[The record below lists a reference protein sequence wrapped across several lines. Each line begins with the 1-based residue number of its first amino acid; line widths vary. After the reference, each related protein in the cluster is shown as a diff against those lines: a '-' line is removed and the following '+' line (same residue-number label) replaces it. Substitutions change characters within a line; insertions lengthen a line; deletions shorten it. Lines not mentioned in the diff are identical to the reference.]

1 MSLRLIWRRD
11 TALPY
16 PLYHSGCAGIDITNG
31 VKLVG
36 LIVFIYPNS
45 VILLFSF
52 TTGQL
57 YNIKNRVRG
66 MRVNMSDTAI
76 GYKMLSHTLAVL
88 SQKQAT
94 GKLLLEQGEQQWQL
108 YFFRGSLVYA
118 TGGAHRARRWYRAIG
133 QHCRNFQVDLRD
145 LDAAELWEYQLIERG
160 VAASEMSLEQAKAI
174 VQSSASEVF
183 FSLIGQ
189 SGLRREWRPSEKYF
203 SKVISSLLLSVGEV
217 EQILCST
224 EQIWQKWKAMGLWL
238 VEPEQAP
245 LLKASAQLEENR
257 FSSSSLSALAN
268 VFNGENTLWDIA
280 FKKKQCV
287 TVATRALV
295 NYMKQGLVNFR
306 TVPDLPSPIEQWR
319 WAAAIAG
326 PVRPL
331 IACIDDSPTVC
342 EFLEQILLPAGY
354 RVLKIQDAMQGVGI
368 ISIQK
373 PALIF
378 MDVVMPKTNGFA
390 LCSFLRKTP
399 HFRQTPIVFLTDQ
412 DNIIDRTRA
421 KLTGASDFLSKPT
434 NPEQVL
440 QVAQKYL
447 KVKDD
452 RNPLAIRR
460 HDVLNSQQL
469 TLANS

>member
-1 MSLRLIWRRD
+1 
-11 TALPY
+11 
-16 PLYHSGCAGIDITNG
+16 
-31 VKLVG
+31 
-36 LIVFIYPNS
+36 
-45 VILLFSF
+45 
-52 TTGQL
+52 
-57 YNIKNRVRG
+57 

-118 TGGAHRARRWYRAIG
+118 TGGAHRARRWYRGIG

-145 LDAAELWEYQLIERG
+145 LDAGELWEYQLIERG
-160 VAASEMSLEQAKAI
+160 VAASEMSLEQARAI
-174 VQSSASEVF
+174 VQSSVSEVF
-183 FSLIGQ
+183 FALIGQ

-203 SKVISSLLLSVGEV
+203 PKIISSLLVSLTEV

-238 VEPEQAP
+238 VDPEQAP
-245 LLKASAQLEENR
+245 LLKASAQLQQNR
-257 FSSSSLSALAN
+257 FSSDSLIALAN

-319 WAAAIAG
+319 LAAAMAG
-326 PVRPL
+326 PGRPL

-342 EFLEQILLPAGY
+342 EFLEQILLPGGY
-354 RVLKIQDAMQGVGI
+354 RVLKIQDPMQGVGI
-368 ISIQK
+368 IAKHK
-373 PALIF
+373 PGLIF
-378 MDVVMPKTNGFA
+378 MDVVMPKTSGFA
-390 LCSFLRKTP
+390 LCNFLRQTAA
-399 HFRQTPIVFLTDQ
+399 FRETPIVFLTDQ
-412 DNIIDRTRA
+412 DSIIDRTRA
-421 KLTGASDFLSKPT
+421 KLTGASDFLSKPP
-434 NPEQVL
+434 NPEKVL
-440 QVAQKYL
+440 QIADKYL
-447 KVKDD
+447 KVKGD
-452 RNPLAIRR
+452 RHHAAIRR
-460 HDVLNSQQL
+460 HDLLNSHQL

>member
-1 MSLRLIWRRD
+1 
-11 TALPY
+11 
-16 PLYHSGCAGIDITNG
+16 
-31 VKLVG
+31 
-36 LIVFIYPNS
+36 
-45 VILLFSF
+45 
-52 TTGQL
+52 
-57 YNIKNRVRG
+57 
-66 MRVNMSDTAI
+66 MRVDMSATAI

-108 YFFRGSLVYA
+108 YFFQGSLVYA

-133 QHCRNFQVDLRD
+133 QHCPNFQVDLRD
-145 LDAAELWEYQLIERG
+145 LEARELWEYQLIQQG
-160 VAASEMSLEQAKAI
+160 LAASEMSLQQAKAI
-174 VQSSASEVF
+174 VHSSISEVLF
-183 FSLIGQ
+183 ALIGQ

-203 SKVISSLLLSVGEV
+203 SKIISSLLLSVTEV
-217 EQILCST
+217 EQILYST
-224 EQIWQKWKAMGLWL
+224 ELIWQKWKGMGLWL

-245 LLKASAQLEENR
+245 LLKASAQLQENR
-257 FSSSSLSALAN
+257 FSSNSLIALAN

-280 FKKKQCV
+280 LKKKQCV

-319 WAAAIAG
+319 LAASMAG
-326 PVRPL
+326 QVRPL

-342 EFLEQILLPAGY
+342 EFLQQILLPAGY
-354 RVLKIQDAMQGVGI
+354 RVLKIQDPMDGVGI
-368 ISIQK
+368 IAKQK

-390 LCSFLRKTP
+390 LCNFLRQTP
-399 HFRQTPIVFLTDQ
+399 SFRETPIVFLTGKDS
-412 DNIIDRTRA
+412 IIDRTRA
-421 KLTGASDFLSKPT
+421 KLTGASDFLSKPP

-440 QVAQKYL
+440 QIAQKYL
-447 KVKDD
+447 KVKGD
-452 RNPLAIRR
+452 RNPLGIRP
-460 HDVLNSQQL
+460 DNLLNSRQL

>member
-1 MSLRLIWRRD
+1 
-11 TALPY
+11 
-16 PLYHSGCAGIDITNG
+16 
-31 VKLVG
+31 
-36 LIVFIYPNS
+36 
-45 VILLFSF
+45 
-52 TTGQL
+52 
-57 YNIKNRVRG
+57 
-66 MRVNMSDTAI
+66 MRVDMSATAI

-108 YFFRGSLVYA
+108 YFFRGCLVYA
-118 TGGAHRARRWYRAIG
+118 TGGAHRARRWYRGIG

-145 LDAAELWEYQLIERG
+145 LDAGELWEYQLIQQG
-160 VAASEMSLEQAKAI
+160 IVASEMSLEQAKAI
-174 VQSSASEVF
+174 VHSSVSEVF
-183 FSLIGQ
+183 FALVGQ

-203 SKVISSLLLSVGEV
+203 SKIISSLLVSLTEV
-217 EQILCST
+217 EQILSST
-224 EQIWQKWKAMGLWL
+224 EQIWQKWKAMGLWM
-238 VEPEQAP
+238 VDPEQAP
-245 LLKASAQLEENR
+245 LLKSSAQLQQNR
-257 FSSSSLSALAN
+257 FSSNSLIALAN

-319 WAAAIAG
+319 LAAAIAG

-331 IACIDDSPTVC
+331 IACIDDSPMVC
-342 EFLEQILLPAGY
+342 EFLEQILSPAGY
-354 RVLKIQDAMQGVGI
+354 RVLKIQDPMQGVGI
-368 ISIQK
+368 IAKQK

-378 MDVVMPKTNGFA
+378 MDLVMPKTSGFA
-390 LCSFLRKTP
+390 LCNFLRKTP
-399 HFRQTPIVFLTDQ
+399 AFRETPIVFLTGQ
-412 DNIIDRTRA
+412 DSIIDRTRA
-421 KLTGASDFLSKPT
+421 KLTGASDFLSKPP

-440 QVAQKYL
+440 QVADKYL
-447 KVKDD
+447 KVKGD

-460 HDVLNSQQL
+460 HDLLNSQQL

>member
-1 MSLRLIWRRD
+1 
-11 TALPY
+11 
-16 PLYHSGCAGIDITNG
+16 
-31 VKLVG
+31 
-36 LIVFIYPNS
+36 
-45 VILLFSF
+45 
-52 TTGQL
+52 
-57 YNIKNRVRG
+57 
-66 MRVNMSDTAI
+66 MRVDMSATAI

-108 YFFRGSLVYA
+108 YFFRGCLVYA
-118 TGGAHRARRWYRAIG
+118 TGGAHRARRWYRGIG

-145 LDAAELWEYQLIERG
+145 LNAGELWEYQLIEQG
-160 VAASEMSLEQAKAI
+160 IAASEMNLEQAKAI
-174 VQSSASEVF
+174 VHSSVSEVF

-203 SKVISSLLLSVGEV
+203 SKIIPSLLLSVAEV

-245 LLKASAQLEENR
+245 LLKVSAQSPENR
-257 FSSSSLSALAN
+257 FSSSSLNALAN

-331 IACIDDSPTVC
+331 IACIDDSPMVC

-354 RVLKIQDAMQGVGI
+354 RVLKIQDPMQGVGI

-373 PALIF
+373 PDLIF

-399 HFRQTPIVFLTDQ
+399 AFRDTPIVFLTGQ
-412 DNIIDRTRA
+412 DSIIDRTRA
-421 KLTGASDFLSKPT
+421 KLTGASDFLTKPP
-434 NPEQVL
+434 NPEKVL
-440 QVAQKYL
+440 EVAQKYL
-447 KVKDD
+447 KVKGD
-452 RNPLAIRR
+452 RHPLAIR

-469 TLANS
+469 ALANS

>member
-1 MSLRLIWRRD
+1 
-11 TALPY
+11 
-16 PLYHSGCAGIDITNG
+16 
-31 VKLVG
+31 
-36 LIVFIYPNS
+36 
-45 VILLFSF
+45 
-52 TTGQL
+52 
-57 YNIKNRVRG
+57 
-66 MRVNMSDTAI
+66 MRVDMSATAI

-108 YFFRGSLVYA
+108 YFFQGCLVYA
-118 TGGAHRARRWYRAIG
+118 TGGSHRARRWYRGIG

-145 LDAAELWEYQLIERG
+145 MDAGELWEYQLLQQG
-160 VAASEMSLEQAKAI
+160 VGASEMSLEQAKAI
-174 VQSSASEVF
+174 VQSSVSEVF
-183 FSLIGQ
+183 FALIGQ

-203 SKVISSLLLSVGEV
+203 SKITSSLLLSLTEL
-217 EQILCST
+217 EQILCSA

-245 LLKASAQLEENR
+245 LLKASAQLQENR
-257 FSSSSLSALAN
+257 FSSNSLIALAN

-319 WAAAIAG
+319 LASAMIG

-354 RVLKIQDAMQGVGI
+354 RVLKIQDPMQGVGI
-368 ISIQK
+368 LSKQR

-378 MDVVMPKTNGFA
+378 MDVVMPKTSGFA
-390 LCSFLRKTP
+390 LCNFLRKTSA
-399 HFRQTPIVFLTDQ
+399 FRETPIVFLTGQ
-412 DNIIDRTRA
+412 GSIIDRTRA
-421 KLTGASDFLSKPT
+421 KLTGASDFLSKPAK
-434 NPEQVL
+434 PQEVL
-440 QVAQKYL
+440 QIADKYL
-447 KVKDD
+447 KVKGD
-452 RNPLAIRR
+452 RNPLAIPR
-460 HDVLNSQQL
+460 HNLLNSQQL
-469 TLANS
+469 SLANS

>member
-1 MSLRLIWRRD
+1 
-11 TALPY
+11 
-16 PLYHSGCAGIDITNG
+16 
-31 VKLVG
+31 
-36 LIVFIYPNS
+36 
-45 VILLFSF
+45 
-52 TTGQL
+52 
-57 YNIKNRVRG
+57 
-66 MRVNMSDTAI
+66 MSDTAI

-94 GKLLLEQGEQQWQL
+94 GKLLLEQGEQQWQF

-145 LDAAELWEYQLIERG
+145 LDAGELWEYQLIEQG
-160 VAASEMSLEQAKAI
+160 IAASEMSLEQARAI
-174 VQSSASEVF
+174 VQSSVSEVF
-183 FSLIGQ
+183 FALIGQ

-203 SKVISSLLLSVGEV
+203 SKVISSLLLSVTEV

-238 VEPEQAP
+238 VDPEQAP
-245 LLKASAQLEENR
+245 LLKASAQLQQNR
-257 FSSSSLSALAN
+257 FSSDSLIALAN

-295 NYMKQGLVNFR
+295 NYIKQGLVNFR

-319 WAAAIAG
+319 LAAAMARPG
-326 PVRPL
+326 RPL

-342 EFLEQILLPAGY
+342 EFLEQILLPGGY
-354 RVLKIQDAMQGVGI
+354 RVLKIQDPMQGVGI
-368 ISIQK
+368 IAKHK

-378 MDVVMPKTNGFA
+378 MDVVMPKTSGFA
-390 LCSFLRKTP
+390 LCNFLRQTP
-399 HFRQTPIVFLTDQ
+399 AFRATPIVFLTGQ
-412 DNIIDRTRA
+412 DSIIDRTRA
-421 KLTGASDFLSKPT
+421 KLTGASDFLSKPP
-434 NPEQVL
+434 NPEKVL
-440 QVAQKYL
+440 QIADKYL
-447 KVKDD
+447 KVKGD
-452 RNPLAIRR
+452 RNHAAIRR
-460 HDVLNSQQL
+460 HDLLNSQQL

>member
-1 MSLRLIWRRD
+1 
-11 TALPY
+11 
-16 PLYHSGCAGIDITNG
+16 
-31 VKLVG
+31 
-36 LIVFIYPNS
+36 
-45 VILLFSF
+45 
-52 TTGQL
+52 
-57 YNIKNRVRG
+57 

-88 SQKQAT
+88 SQKRAT

-160 VAASEMSLEQAKAI
+160 IAASEMSVEQAKAI
-174 VQSSASEVF
+174 ILSSVSEVF
-183 FSLIGQ
+183 FALIGQ

-203 SKVISSLLLSVGEV
+203 PKIISSLLVSLTEV

-238 VEPEQAP
+238 VDPEQAP
-245 LLKASAQLEENR
+245 LLKASAELQKNR
-257 FSSSSLSALAN
+257 FSSDSLIALAN

-295 NYMKQGLVNFR
+295 NYIKQGLVNFR

-319 WAAAIAG
+319 LAAAIARPG
-326 PVRPL
+326 RPL

-354 RVLKIQDAMQGVGI
+354 RVLKIQDPMQGVGI
-368 ISIQK
+368 ISKQK

-390 LCSFLRKTP
+390 LCNFLRKTP
-399 HFRQTPIVFLTDQ
+399 AFRETPIVFLTGQ
-412 DNIIDRTRA
+412 DSIIDRTRA
-421 KLTGASDFLSKPT
+421 KLTGASDFLRKPP

-440 QVAQKYL
+440 QIAEKYL
-447 KVKDD
+447 KVKGD

-460 HDVLNSQQL
+460 HDLLNSQQL
-469 TLANS
+469 ALANS

>member
-1 MSLRLIWRRD
+1 
-11 TALPY
+11 
-16 PLYHSGCAGIDITNG
+16 
-31 VKLVG
+31 
-36 LIVFIYPNS
+36 
-45 VILLFSF
+45 
-52 TTGQL
+52 
-57 YNIKNRVRG
+57 
-66 MRVNMSDTAI
+66 MRVDMSATAI

-108 YFFRGSLVYA
+108 YFFQGSLVYA

-145 LDAAELWEYQLIERG
+145 LDAGELWEYQLIQQG
-160 VAASEMSLEQAKAI
+160 LAASEMSLQQAKAI
-174 VQSSASEVF
+174 VHSSVSEVF
-183 FSLIGQ
+183 FALIGQ

-203 SKVISSLLLSVGEV
+203 SKIISSLLLSVTEV

-224 EQIWQKWKAMGLWL
+224 EQIWQKWKGMGLWL
-238 VEPEQAP
+238 VDPEQAP
-245 LLKASAQLEENR
+245 LLKASAKLQENR
-257 FSSSSLSALAN
+257 FSSSSLIALAN

-319 WAAAIAG
+319 LAAAMNG
-326 PVRPL
+326 RTRPL

-342 EFLEQILLPAGY
+342 EFLQQILLPAGY
-354 RVLKIQDAMQGVGI
+354 RVLKIQDPMDGVGI
-368 ISIQK
+368 IAKQK

-378 MDVVMPKTNGFA
+378 MDVVMPKTSGFA
-390 LCSFLRKTP
+390 LCNFLRKTP
-399 HFRQTPIVFLTDQ
+399 SFRETPIVFLTGQ
-412 DNIIDRTRA
+412 DSIIDRTRA
-421 KLTGASDFLSKPT
+421 KLTGASDFLSKPP

-440 QVAQKYL
+440 QIADKYL
-447 KVKDD
+447 RVKGDPS
-452 RNPLAIRR
+452 PLGIRP
-460 HDVLNSQQL
+460 HDLLNSRQL
-469 TLANS
+469 TWANS

>member
-1 MSLRLIWRRD
+1 
-11 TALPY
+11 
-16 PLYHSGCAGIDITNG
+16 
-31 VKLVG
+31 
-36 LIVFIYPNS
+36 
-45 VILLFSF
+45 
-52 TTGQL
+52 
-57 YNIKNRVRG
+57 
-66 MRVNMSDTAI
+66 MRVDMSATAI

-108 YFFRGSLVYA
+108 YFFQGSLVYA
-118 TGGAHRARRWYRAIG
+118 TGGAHRARRWYRAVG

-145 LDAAELWEYQLIERG
+145 LEARELWEYQLIQQG
-160 VAASEMSLEQAKAI
+160 LAASEMSLQQAKAI
-174 VQSSASEVF
+174 VHSSISEVF
-183 FSLIGQ
+183 FTLIGQ

-203 SKVISSLLLSVGEV
+203 SKIISSLLLSVTEV

-224 EQIWQKWKAMGLWL
+224 EQIWQQWKGMGLWL

-245 LLKASAQLEENR
+245 LLKASAQLQENR
-257 FSSSSLSALAN
+257 FSSNSLIALAN

-280 FKKKQCV
+280 LKKKQCV
-287 TVATRALV
+287 TVTTRALV

-319 WAAAIAG
+319 LAASMAG
-326 PVRPL
+326 QVRPL

-342 EFLEQILLPAGY
+342 EFLQQILLPAGY
-354 RVLKIQDAMQGVGI
+354 RVLKIQDPMDGVGI
-368 ISIQK
+368 IAKQK

-378 MDVVMPKTNGFA
+378 MDVVMPKTSGFA
-390 LCSFLRKTP
+390 LCNFLRKTP
-399 HFRQTPIVFLTDQ
+399 SFRETPIVFLTGQ
-412 DNIIDRTRA
+412 DSIIDRTRA
-421 KLTGASDFLSKPT
+421 KLTGASDFLSKPP

-440 QVAQKYL
+440 QIAEKYL

-452 RNPLAIRR
+452 RPLAIRR
-460 HDVLNSQQL
+460 HDLLNSRQL

>member
-1 MSLRLIWRRD
+1 
-11 TALPY
+11 
-16 PLYHSGCAGIDITNG
+16 
-31 VKLVG
+31 
-36 LIVFIYPNS
+36 
-45 VILLFSF
+45 
-52 TTGQL
+52 
-57 YNIKNRVRG
+57 
-66 MRVNMSDTAI
+66 MRVDMSATAI

-108 YFFRGSLVYA
+108 YFFQGSLVYA

-145 LDAAELWEYQLIERG
+145 LDAGELWEYQLIQQG
-160 VAASEMSLEQAKAI
+160 LAASEMSLQQAKAI
-174 VQSSASEVF
+174 VHSSISEVF
-183 FSLIGQ
+183 FALIGQ

-203 SKVISSLLLSVGEV
+203 SKIISSLLLSVTEV

-224 EQIWQKWKAMGLWL
+224 EQIWQKWKGMGLWL
-238 VEPEQAP
+238 VDPEQAP
-245 LLKASAQLEENR
+245 LLKASAKLQENR
-257 FSSSSLSALAN
+257 FSSSSLIALAN

-319 WAAAIAG
+319 LAAAMNG
-326 PVRPL
+326 RTRPL

-342 EFLEQILLPAGY
+342 EFLQQILLPAGY
-354 RVLKIQDAMQGVGI
+354 RVLKIQDPMDGVGI
-368 ISIQK
+368 IAKQK

-378 MDVVMPKTNGFA
+378 MDVVMPKTSGFA
-390 LCSFLRKTP
+390 LCNFLRKTP
-399 HFRQTPIVFLTDQ
+399 SFRETPIVFLTGQ
-412 DNIIDRTRA
+412 DSIIDRTRA
-421 KLTGASDFLSKPT
+421 KLTGASDFLSKPP

-440 QVAQKYL
+440 QIADKYL
-447 KVKDD
+447 RVKGDPS
-452 RNPLAIRR
+452 PLGIRP
-460 HDVLNSQQL
+460 HDLLNSRQL
-469 TLANS
+469 TWANS

>member
-1 MSLRLIWRRD
+1 MS
-11 TALPY
+11 A
-16 PLYHSGCAGIDITNG
+16 
-31 VKLVG
+31 
-36 LIVFIYPNS
+36 
-45 VILLFSF
+45 
-52 TTGQL
+52 
-57 YNIKNRVRG
+57 
-66 MRVNMSDTAI
+66 TAI

-88 SQKQAT
+88 GQKQAT

-108 YFFRGSLVYA
+108 YFFQGSLVYA

-145 LDAAELWEYQLIERG
+145 LNAGELWEYQLLQQG
-160 VAASEMSLEQAKAI
+160 LAASEMSLEQAKAI
-174 VQSSASEVF
+174 VHSSISEVF
-183 FSLIGQ
+183 FALIGQ

-203 SKVISSLLLSVGEV
+203 SKIISSLLLSVTEV
-217 EQILCST
+217 DQILCST
-224 EQIWQKWKAMGLWL
+224 EQIWHKWKGMGLWL

-245 LLKASAQLEENR
+245 LLKGSAELHKNR
-257 FSSSSLSALAN
+257 FSSNSLIALAN

-280 FKKKQCV
+280 LKKKQCV

-319 WAAAIAG
+319 LAAAMAG
-326 PVRPL
+326 SVRPL

-354 RVLKIQDAMQGVGI
+354 RVLKIQDPMQGVGI
-368 ISIQK
+368 ISKQK

-378 MDVVMPKTNGFA
+378 MDVVMPKTSGFA
-390 LCSFLRKTP
+390 LCNFLRKTP
-399 HFRQTPIVFLTDQ
+399 SFRETPIVFLTGQ
-412 DNIIDRTRA
+412 DSIIDRARA
-421 KLTGASDFLSKPT
+421 KLTGASDFLTKPP

-440 QVAQKYL
+440 QVAEKYL
-447 KVKDD
+447 NVKGS
-452 RNPLAIRR
+452 RPLAIRR
-460 HDVLNSQQL
+460 HDLLNSRQL